1 MEEVVKVCE
10 TLAGWERP
18 MFGGVDGKYMPENY
32 LTNLYNRDFR
42 PQELTENCQML
53 GMDCST
59 FVFYHADLG
68 PVNIIVED
76 IPKAGT
82 IGIIDWEIA
91 GYVPKGWIRTKFR
104 LSSGLD
110 LPDASPGEESYWWRS
125 EVQKLLEKRGFVD
138 HAKEWTAWRRNK
150 PISQTN

>member
-1 MEEVVKVCE
+1 
-10 TLAGWERP
+10 